1 MQNTSPKVV
10 GRRALIKAT
19 AMFAVAAT
27 ARAQGQTTQAPPAEL
42 ETRVADVALGPS
54 VTITVERRG
63 DIVLVGL
70 NRPFIQNRLDPP
82 TRTRLAE
89 TFYQYEHDPSLRAL
103 VLFGHGE
110 NFSRGIDVDASQ
122 AGIIAGQRAASTAPK
137 IDVLGNGQPRRSKPV
152 VVVVHG
158 DTWNLGH
165 EIYLAGDVRVAAANT
180 RFGQDENTHGRF
192 PGGGATVRFVR
203 EAGWGNAMRYML
215 TGDHWSADESYRMGI
230 TQQIAPSPAAALEAG
245 IAIAR
250 KIAACAPL
258 SIKVTLASAHQV
270 VDPAEADALSK
281 LGAQYSA
288 LYRTADFVEGRRA
301 EAEGRPPHYKGK

>member
-1 MQNTSPKVV
+1 VI
-10 GRRALIKAT
+10 GRRALIKLTGGT
-19 AMFAVAAT
+19 ALLAVAAT
-27 ARAQGQTTQAPPAEL
+27 ARAQGQTPAAA
-42 ETRVADVALGPS
+42 ETTLADVPIGPS

-103 VLFGHGE
+103 VLFGHGD

-122 AGIIAGQRAASTAPK
+122 AGIIAGQRAAAAAPT

-165 EIYLAGDVRVAAANT
+165 EMYLAGDIRVAAANT

-215 TGDHWSADESYRMGI
+215 TGDHWSAEESYRMGI
-230 TQQIAPSPAAALEAG
+230 TQQMAATREAALEAG
-245 IAIAR
+245 IAMAR
-250 KIAACAPL
+250 KIASCAPL
-258 SIKVTLASAHQV
+258 SIKATLASAHQY
-270 VDPAEADALSK
+270 VDPVEADALSK

-288 LYRTADFVEGRRA
+288 LYRTEDFVEGRRA
-301 EAEGRPPHYKGK
+301 EAEGRPPRYQGK